1 MLTFT
6 DSEPSVRVRETVVP
20 HPGECYTRACSLSHA
35 QLCVTLWTIVR
46 QAPLSVGFLRQES
59 WSGLP
64 FPTPGDLPSPG
75 IKPTS
80 PEPPALAGGFF
91 TTEPPGKPI
100 FYNCCCCSVAQSC
113 PTLCNPMDCSTPGL
127 SVPHLPKFAQV
138 HVHCISD
145 AIQPSYPLTPSS
157 DSALNLSQHQGLFQ

>member
-20 HPGECYTRACSLSHA
+20 HPGECYTHACSLSHA

-59 WSGLP
+59 WSRLP

-80 PEPPALAGGFF
+80 LVFPALVGSFF
-91 TTEPPGKPI
+91 TTAAPGKPTKSARGHVNAGATRARPI
-100 FYNCCCCSVAQSC
+100 QQPLESHLGLEVIDQRNSRVESC
-113 PTLCNPMDCSTPGL
+113 IVLLLC
-127 SVPHLPKFAQV
+127 H
-138 HVHCISD
+138 
-145 AIQPSYPLTPSS
+145 
-157 DSALNLSQHQGLFQ
+157 HQY

>member
-80 PEPPALAGGFF
+80 LVFPALVGSFF
-91 TTEPPGKPI
+91 TTAAPGKPTKSARGHVNAGATRARPI
-100 FYNCCCCSVAQSC
+100 QQPLESHLGLEVIDQRNSRAESC
-113 PTLCNPMDCSTPGL
+113 IVLLLC
-127 SVPHLPKFAQV
+127 H
-138 HVHCISD
+138 
-145 AIQPSYPLTPSS
+145 
-157 DSALNLSQHQGLFQ
+157 HQY